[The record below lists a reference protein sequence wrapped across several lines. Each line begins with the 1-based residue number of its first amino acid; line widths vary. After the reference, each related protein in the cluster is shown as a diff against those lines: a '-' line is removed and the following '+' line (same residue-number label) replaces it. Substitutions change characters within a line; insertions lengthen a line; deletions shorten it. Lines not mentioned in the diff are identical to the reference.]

1 MPRAQ
6 KSKLCTGEK
15 RHQAQGGTR
24 PQRGAQAPAA
34 TEQAFPSSASP
45 PFEVPTQRN
54 PAARSRSAPKR
65 SQRAVSATTK
75 SAGVSR
81 TRSYKGAD
89 CQVEKKQSSV
99 QSPLSI
105 VQSQGDPVS
114 KTASVLVQFLLHM
127 SRMKRPIMK
136 ADMLK
141 FINKKH
147 KHRFVEILE
156 RASFSLEV
164 VFGVD
169 LKEVDP
175 TKHSYVLVSKMN
187 LPNNGTINR
196 GRGFP
201 KTGLL
206 MNLLGVIFL
215 KGNCAAEEKIWE
227 FLSKMRVY
235 AGKRHFIFGEPKK
248 LITQDLVKLKYLE
261 YRQVPNSDPPRYEFL
276 WGPRA
281 HAETNKMRVLEFW
294 AKINQTV
301 PSAFHP
307 WYEEALRDE
316 QERAEA
322 TVTLQA
328 ETDATASACSRACP
342 AAPPTPSEVES
353 DPSHCD

>member
-15 RHQAQGGTR
+15 RHQAQGGTQ
-24 PQRGAQAPAA
+24 PQRGVQAPAA

-45 PFEVPTQRN
+45 PFEVLTQRN
-54 PAARSRSAPKR
+54 PAAGSRSAPKR
-65 SQRAVSATTK
+65 SQRALSATTK
-75 SAGVSR
+75 SAGVSH

-105 VQSQGDPVS
+105 VQSQGDPVN

-147 KHRFVEILE
+147 KHRFVEILK

-196 GRGFP
+196 GWGFP

-227 FLSKMRVY
+227 FLNKMRVY

-316 QERAEA
+316 QGRAEA

-328 ETDATASACSRACP
+328 ETDATASACSGACP
-342 AAPPTPSEVES
+342 AAPPTPSEVEP
-353 DPSHCD
+353 DPSRCD